1 MKKKGFTLVE
11 LLVVVAIIAL
21 LVAILAPALSRVK
34 QQAERIVCGTNLR
47 GLGNACQVYAT
58 SFEGEYPIQGQGY
71 NAVHEWGWTTSGF
84 QDGGLKDWANTDG
97 TITVGA
103 SLYLLIREADVTPK
117 QFVCPSGDEK
127 PYDGENIGG
136 PGDSALDI
144 VELWDFGSY
153 KGNVGTRGKGP
164 RHGPKNHVSYSYQL
178 PYVTKPGFPA
188 YPPDS
193 SSDASIAIM
202 ADKNPWFD
210 PKLTVS
216 DIDSLDSDTYTSSVA
231 RINYRDPDSAPDYT
245 GIWERWMVEVG
256 NAEPHLRQ
264 GQEVLWGDSH
274 VTLERRPDCGIT
286 NDNIYLPRAGDGPQW
301 LENQIRQ
308 GGFEA
313 PAPLIEGIEERS
325 KGAVD
330 NFLVNDD
337 DREMEEARL

>member
-47 GLGNACQVYAT
+47 GLGNACMVYAT
-58 SFEGEYPIQGQGY
+58 SFEGEFPIQGQGY
-71 NAVHEWGWTTSGF
+71 DVEHDWGWVTTKF
-84 QDGGLKDWANTDG
+84 QDGSLKDWNG
-97 TITVGA
+97 TPGLVTVGA

-127 PYDGENIGG
+127 AYDGENA
-136 PGDSALDI
+136 SNLDI
-144 VELWDFGSY
+144 VELWDFGMY
-153 KGNVGTRGKGP
+153 LDTDTAVQGQGR

-178 PYVTKPGFPA
+178 PYDVTGPEDNLPA

-193 SSDASIAIM
+193 SADASIAIM

-210 PKLTVS
+210 PKLIYSS
-216 DIDSLDSDTYTSSVA
+216 DYRQLDSETYTSSVA
-231 RINYRDPDSAPDYT
+231 IINWQDPDSNPAYT
-245 GIWERWMVEVG
+245 GPPKWERWMVEVG
-256 NAEPHLRQ
+256 NTEPHLRQ

-274 VTLERRPDCGIT
+274 VTFERRPDCGIK
-286 NDNIYLPRAGDGPQW
+286 NDNIYTPYKNDAPPW
-301 LENQIRQ
+301 NEWNIRQ
-308 GGFEA
+308 GYFSSLPPIVG
-313 PAPLIEGIEERS
+313 GIDRP
-325 KGAVD
+325 KIALD

-337 DREMEEARL
+337 EIPP